1 MPLNSKRPGFKGDP
15 PKSMKRGVLFRID
28 VVEAC
33 SAEGNPWDSRPS
45 HQDVEAASASL
56 PRGES
61 WPENQICQGKS
72 ARRTGNFNSLTLAR
86 FINTGTM
93 NETDT
98 FSGRRLDFS
107 SRKSRH
113 HHWGWVRVLARRS
126 PSFSSQEGLGSALI
140 GRSESVREMARSLG
154 EPHAQHFILDVTDF
168 PRIRSTVDEI
178 VTKFGKID
186 ILVNNAGIA
195 FRESAE
201 ETSEDKWDLT
211 MAVNLKAVF
220 LLSQAA
226 GRYFLDQGHGKII
239 NIASGGGR
247 RSNKSSC
254 LLHKQVWIPR
264 AHASLGAGVGTAGR
278 AGQRCVA
285 DRCPHRNGPRGVG
298 WSARRCNEKEIPL
311 RRFAMPEEVAA
322 AAVFLASD
330 GADMITGANLIVDG
344 GYTIH

>member
-1 MPLNSKRPGFKGDP
+1 
-15 PKSMKRGVLFRID
+15 
-28 VVEAC
+28 
-33 SAEGNPWDSRPS
+33 
-45 HQDVEAASASL
+45 
-56 PRGES
+56 
-61 WPENQICQGKS
+61 
-72 ARRTGNFNSLTLAR
+72 
-86 FINTGTM
+86 M
-93 NETDT
+93 NETDA

-107 SRKSRH
+107 LT
-113 HHWGWVRVLARRS
+113 GRVAIITGAGSGIGNAIAELFVARGARV
-126 PSFSSQEGLGSALI
+126 ALV

-154 EPHAQHFILDVTDF
+154 EDHAQHFILDVTDF

-178 VTKFGKID
+178 VAKFGKID

-239 NIASGGGR
+239 NIASQAAVVALTNHLAYCTSKYG
-247 RSNKSSC
+247 
-254 LLHKQVWIPR
+254 LLGLTQVLALEW
-264 AHASLGAGVGTAGR
+264 
-278 AGQRCVA
+278 
-285 DRCPHRNGPRGVG
+285 GPRGVQVNAVSPTVVLTEMG
-298 WSARRCNEKEIPL
+298 REAWAGAPGDAMKQEIPL

>member
-1 MPLNSKRPGFKGDP
+1 
-15 PKSMKRGVLFRID
+15 
-28 VVEAC
+28 
-33 SAEGNPWDSRPS
+33 
-45 HQDVEAASASL
+45 
-56 PRGES
+56 
-61 WPENQICQGKS
+61 
-72 ARRTGNFNSLTLAR
+72 
-86 FINTGTM
+86 M
-93 NETDT
+93 NETDA

-107 SRKSRH
+107 LT
-113 HHWGWVRVLARRS
+113 GRVAIITGAGSGIGKAIAQLFVARGARV
-126 PSFSSQEGLGSALI
+126 ALI
-140 GRSESVREMARSLG
+140 GRGESVREMARSVG
-154 EPHAQHFILDVTDF
+154 EDHAQPFILDVTDF

-178 VTKFGKID
+178 VAKFGKID

-239 NIASGGGR
+239 NIASQAAVVALTNHLAYCTSKYG
-247 RSNKSSC
+247 
-254 LLHKQVWIPR
+254 LLGLTQVLALEW
-264 AHASLGAGVGTAGR
+264 
-278 AGQRCVA
+278 
-285 DRCPHRNGPRGVG
+285 GPRGVQVNAVSPTVVLTEMG
-298 WSARRCNEKEIPL
+298 SEAWAGAPGDAMKQEIPL